1 VARLAIARG
10 FLGEYA
16 KLDSEVQKAVDA
28 AISTFARHPQPGHH
42 LEKPKHTRDTRIRLL
57 PVDDRWRGIVL
68 APAGT
73 SATKDKSPDKTA
85 TDTYCLVTVLP
96 QDQADAYATSH
107 RFSVNRV
114 LGVMEVRDEEAI
126 ENLQTS
132 DEPEEA
138 QEEAEKLF
146 AEITDAGLARLGVD
160 PQLLP
165 TVRRIADAD
174 ELEALEAA
182 LPAAQYAA
190 LHALADGMS
199 VDEALTEVVGLVP
212 DGPPKATIDPD
223 DLVSAMERAP
233 SQVTFVSGPE
243 ELQLILAHPFAAWRT
258 FLHPSQ
264 REIAYLTS
272 YAGPAQVTGGPGT
285 GKTVTV
291 LHRAAFLAERI
302 VRAELP
308 GSVLI
313 TTFNG
318 NLADVLAT
326 QLDLLVKDGAVRRR
340 IEVVNVDR
348 LAYRVVKEARGTPV
362 IADERVM
369 RDRWAAAAEQAGLAL
384 TPAFL
389 KNEWEQ
395 VILAQDLRTE
405 QDYLACLR
413 TGRGRPLTKA
423 QRSLLWQAA
432 EQVTGELAAAGQT
445 THIQMAD
452 EAARLLQLQKKARYR
467 HILVDEAQDLHPS
480 QWRLLRAAVPA
491 GPDDLFIA
499 ADPHQR
505 VYDNRVSLASL
516 QISVR
521 GRSRRLSLNYRTTA
535 EILAWAVPL
544 LGTEPVTGLDGEVDS
559 LLGYRSPMH
568 GPRPQRRLAA
578 ARAEE
583 FKYLNERVGA
593 WITAGIEPH
602 AIGVTARSAALVRE
616 ARAALEAAGIATVAL
631 SGRGKPKAVRA
642 GTMQTMKG
650 LEFQAVA
657 VVGVEEGAVPAPSA
671 LTPVTE
677 DAAAHVQDL
686 QRERCVLFVACT
698 RARDHLYVS
707 GTGQPSMFLPSGEN
721 APPSALTP
729 AATTSSN
736 TSTTSTFT
744 TDTISTTRTPDLA
757 DTGFPEFDL
766 GKFFR
771 LLRGRRRLEPGLDA
785 ESFLAWAIAP
795 GRRLRLAGLDEPA
808 RQWLAEGG
816 DEALDLA
823 DRCLDL
829 LDRLDPLSP
838 LTANPSRLAARPDR
852 QAARDQ
858 DLSGIRLPARFVE
871 AARKETGT
879 WGTVRPGASGTVRPG
894 ASGTVR
900 PGASG
905 AVRPGASGAGRAPAH
920 RAETAAP
927 RPTPPPRLA
936 LDPNVPAV
944 HVILPAVADP
954 PDEVATWQVVADG
967 DPVTVRSRARSAGAA
982 EVAPP
987 AAHPVPRPVRA
998 VQVTLSGSEHA
1009 SELTVVPSADPIL
1022 FFTEDGGH
1030 LPGWLPLPSGLV
1042 WILHPVAAD
1051 LITAGDVRMVT
1062 ESPSPW
1068 LGWRLRLVSLEQA
1081 RSVSLAPP
1089 TSAPSSRPAPEHP
1102 VRQDPRPRLLPGAP
1116 LPGVSTPYGLPVY
1129 PEPPRLELPGGTRW
1143 HVAIRPAAGGATMVS
1158 REYAEAPDSPAWSQ
1172 ADPWDGLPRPLLGEF
1187 GITVRGP
1194 LGHRLRATVFVAEGA
1209 TVPDPGPADR
1219 PLVTDLHIGAGSEP
1233 VVVTPQ
1239 YTGSASH
1246 SSGPNGTTRHNS
1258 ASRDSAPSGSA
1269 PNGATPHSP
1278 ASRDSASHGPASPGA
1293 AAPRSTL
1300 ASSITS
1306 QPLDSSRPRRHSG
1319 SHSPDGPMGTAV
1331 FVSSA
1336 RPAASGAEISSGQL
1350 TIRGC
1355 AQADLGTEGLA
1366 VALYLDRAPW
1376 RAPVVV
1382 PVPADG
1388 VVKLPPEV
1396 RDAGPLRVLLR
1407 AEDPMSP
1414 VNWPDWPGR
1423 DAFVCAAPGLP
1434 ASSDFEEDALSR
1446 FLAGE
1451 RDLPMRPRRV
1461 EHLWRF
1467 LHLAGDLIAAGAPA
1481 DLRERCST
1489 ALVTQPSLALTGLL
1503 DSGLD
1508 SAACVTGLIRTGLAA
1523 ARPVMMDDMRAAER
1537 LWSLVPAAAAVLC
1550 SRLLSG
1556 PDYPDEDP
1564 VAVVVEAALAQCGPA
1579 LDAILRGQE
1588 DPHASAAASG
1598 TGATPGAWAMP
1609 VAAASAG
1616 AGEPAPVVVPQPLLD
1631 AATRAAAATQLSAD
1645 VFRTPA
1651 LARAAHDAATV
1662 VSSAERLLS
1671 ASPYRH
1677 AAAQVAAQ
1685 AHHGGQGALP
1695 AMSASLALVA
1705 RIAAR
1710 GDEAC
1715 RGFERSW
1722 RSRWTDLA
1730 WQAPALAGI
1739 DLVLAEARLA
1749 AAERSRFGFTG
1760 GVHQARSAAM
1770 S

>member
-1 VARLAIARG
+1 MARLAIARG

-16 KLDSEVQKAVDA
+16 KLDSDVQKAVDA

-42 LEKPKHTRDTRIRLL
+42 LEKPKHTRDARIRLL
-57 PVDDRWRGIVL
+57 PVDERWRGIVL

-73 SATKDKSPDKTA
+73 GATKDKSQDKSA

-96 QDQADAYATSH
+96 QEQADAYATSH

-126 ENLQTS
+126 ENLQPS

-138 QEEAEKLF
+138 QEEAKKLF
-146 AEITDAGLARLGVD
+146 ADVTDAGLARLGVD
-160 PQLLP
+160 PQILPAVRLLAS
-165 TVRRIADAD
+165 TD
-174 ELEALEAA
+174 ELEALEQA

-199 VDEALTEVVGLVP
+199 VDEALTEVVRLVP
-212 DGPPKATIDPD
+212 GGPPKATIDPD

-326 QLDLLVKDGAVRRR
+326 QLDLLVKEPAVRRR

-369 RDRWAAAAEQAGLAL
+369 RDRWAAAAGQAGLSL

-405 QDYLACLR
+405 QDYLTCLR

-423 QRSLLWQAA
+423 QRSLLWHAA
-432 EQVTGELAAAGQT
+432 EQVTGQLAAAGQT

-452 EAARLLQLQKKARYR
+452 EAARLLQLQKHARYR

-480 QWRLLRAAVPA
+480 QWRLLRAAVTP

-616 ARAALEAAGIATVAL
+616 ARAALEAAGITTVAL

-677 DAAAHVQDL
+677 DAAAHAQDL

-707 GTGQPSMFLPSGEN
+707 GTGQPSRFLPSGEH
-721 APPSALTP
+721 APPP
-729 AATTSSN
+729 AATPAGITSGTTRSN
-736 TSTTSTFT
+736 TSTVSTFNT
-744 TDTISTTRTPDLA
+744 THTISSTRISDLA

-766 GKFFR
+766 AKLFR

-785 ESFLAWAIAP
+785 EAFLAWATAP

-816 DEALDLA
+816 DEALDLT

-838 LTANPSRLAARPDR
+838 LNPLTANQSRLAARPDR
-852 QAARDQ
+852 QAARDH
-858 DLSGIRLPARFVE
+858 DLSGIRLPARFLE

-879 WGTVRPGASGTVRPG
+879 WGTARPGASGT
-894 ASGTVR
+894 AR

-905 AVRPGASGAGRAPAH
+905 AVRPGASGAGRSPAR
-920 RAETAAP
+920 RAGIPAP

-936 LDPNVPAV
+936 LDPNAPAV

-998 VQVTLSGSEHA
+998 VHVTLSGAEHA

-1030 LPGWLPLPSGLV
+1030 LPGRLPLPSGLV

-1051 LITAGDVRMVT
+1051 LVTAGDVRMVT

-1089 TSAPSSRPAPEHP
+1089 ASAPSARPAPKHQ

-1143 HVAIRPAAGGATMVS
+1143 HVAIRPAAGGATLVS
-1158 REYAEAPDSPAWSQ
+1158 REYAGGGQ
-1172 ADPWDGLPRPLLGEF
+1172 ADLWDGLPRPLLGEF

-1194 LGHRLRATVFVAEGA
+1194 LGRSLRATVFVAEGA
-1209 TVPDPGPADR
+1209 TVPDLGPADR
-1219 PLVTDLHIGAGSEP
+1219 FLLTDLHIGAGSEP
-1233 VVVTPQ
+1233 VVVTPPSP
-1239 YTGSASH
+1239 GSASRSSAPTRTTPH
-1246 SSGPNGTTRHNS
+1246 SPASHNTASQGS
-1258 ASRDSAPSGSA
+1258 AS
-1269 PNGATPHSP
+1269 HSP
-1278 ASRDSASHGPASPGA
+1278 ASRDSASRDSASRGSASHGSASRDSASASHSSASRDSASRDSVSHGSPSPGA
-1293 AAPRSTL
+1293 AVPHATP
-1300 ASSITS
+1300 ASSTTS
-1306 QPLDSSRPRRHSG
+1306 HPLAFSRSRRSSGAYSL
-1319 SHSPDGPMGTAV
+1319 DGPMGTAV

-1336 RPAASGAEISSGQL
+1336 RPVASGAEISSGQL

-1414 VNWPDWPGR
+1414 VNWPDW
-1423 DAFVCAAPGLP
+1423 
-1434 ASSDFEEDALSR
+1434 
-1446 FLAGE
+1446 
-1451 RDLPMRPRRV
+1451 
-1461 EHLWRF
+1461 
-1467 LHLAGDLIAAGAPA
+1467 
-1481 DLRERCST
+1481 
-1489 ALVTQPSLALTGLL
+1489 
-1503 DSGLD
+1503 
-1508 SAACVTGLIRTGLAA
+1508 
-1523 ARPVMMDDMRAAER
+1523 
-1537 LWSLVPAAAAVLC
+1537 
-1550 SRLLSG
+1550 
-1556 PDYPDEDP
+1556 
-1564 VAVVVEAALAQCGPA
+1564 
-1579 LDAILRGQE
+1579 
-1588 DPHASAAASG
+1588 
-1598 TGATPGAWAMP
+1598 
-1609 VAAASAG
+1609 
-1616 AGEPAPVVVPQPLLD
+1616 
-1631 AATRAAAATQLSAD
+1631 
-1645 VFRTPA
+1645 
-1651 LARAAHDAATV
+1651 
-1662 VSSAERLLS
+1662 
-1671 ASPYRH
+1671 
-1677 AAAQVAAQ
+1677 
-1685 AHHGGQGALP
+1685 
-1695 AMSASLALVA
+1695 
-1705 RIAAR
+1705 
-1710 GDEAC
+1710 
-1715 RGFERSW
+1715 
-1722 RSRWTDLA
+1722 
-1730 WQAPALAGI
+1730 
-1739 DLVLAEARLA
+1739 
-1749 AAERSRFGFTG
+1749 
-1760 GVHQARSAAM
+1760 
-1770 S
+1770 